1 MARFATLHLCVNY
14 LGEIMEFSQVI
25 KERYSVRG
33 YKSDPVEDEKLNSV
47 LEAARIAPTA
57 ANRQPFQVIVIN
69 TQGRKDE
76 LRRMYDRDWFVE
88 APIII
93 VVCGEESKAWVRHD
107 KANYGVVDAA
117 IVMDHLIL
125 EATNQGL
132 GTCWIGAF
140 DAEATREILGLPE
153 NVDPIVMTPLGYP
166 NAASR
171 GTNRKPLEELVRYE
185 RW

>member
-1 MARFATLHLCVNY
+1 M
-14 LGEIMEFSQVI
+14 
-25 KERYSVRG
+25 RG
-33 YKSDPVEDEKLNSV
+33 YTSDPVDDEKLNAI

-57 ANRQPFQVIVIN
+57 ANRQPFHIIVIH
-69 TQGRKDE
+69 TEGRQEE

-88 APIII
+88 APLII
-93 VVCGEESKAWVRHD
+93 VVCGEESKAWGRHD
-107 KANYGVVDAA
+107 KANYGVVDTA

-140 DAEATREILGLPE
+140 DAQVAREILGLPD

-166 NAASR
+166 NAEPR
-171 GTNRKPLEELVRYE
+171 GTSRKPLEKLVRYE

>member
-1 MARFATLHLCVNY
+1 
-14 LGEIMEFSQVI
+14 MEYTELI
-25 KERYSVRG
+25 KKRYSVRG
-33 YKSDPVEDEKLNSV
+33 YKPDPIEDEKLQTV

-57 ANRQPFQVIVIN
+57 ANRQPFHIIIIH
-69 TQGRKDE
+69 TEDRKEE
-76 LRRMYDRDWFVE
+76 LRRIYDRDWFVQ
-88 APIII
+88 APLVV
-93 VVCGEESKAWVRHD
+93 VVCGEQTKAWVRHD

-140 DAEATREILGLPE
+140 DAQAAREILGLPE
-153 NVDPIVMTPLGYP
+153 GIDPVVMTPIGYP
-166 NAASR
+166 DASPR
-171 GTNRKPLEELVRYE
+171 GKDRKPLEELVRYE

>member
-1 MARFATLHLCVNY
+1 
-14 LGEIMEFSQVI
+14 MEFSELI
-25 KERYSVRG
+25 KARYSVRG
-33 YKSDPVEDEKLNSV
+33 YTSDPIEDEKLNAI

-57 ANRQPFQVIVIN
+57 ANRQPFHIIVIH
-69 TQGRKDE
+69 TEGRQEE
-76 LRRMYDRDWFVE
+76 LRRMYDREWFVE
-88 APIII
+88 SPLII

-117 IVMDHLIL
+117 IVMDHIIL

-140 DAEATREILGLPE
+140 DAEATRKILGLPD
-153 NVDPIVMTPLGYP
+153 NIDPIVMTPLGYP
-166 NAASR
+166 NAEPR
-171 GTNRKPLEELVRYE
+171 GKDRKSLDELVRYE